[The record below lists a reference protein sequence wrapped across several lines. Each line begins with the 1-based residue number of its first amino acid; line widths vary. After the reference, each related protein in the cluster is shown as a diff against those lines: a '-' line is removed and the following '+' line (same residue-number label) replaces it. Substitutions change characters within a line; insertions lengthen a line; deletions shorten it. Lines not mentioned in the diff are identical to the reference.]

1 VELPPSGEYERQRA
15 VFAAGKEAVAQAV
28 IA

>member
-1 VELPPSGEYERQRA
+1 VKLPSLGEYERQRA
-15 VFAAGKEAVAQAV
+15 VFAQGKEAVAQAV